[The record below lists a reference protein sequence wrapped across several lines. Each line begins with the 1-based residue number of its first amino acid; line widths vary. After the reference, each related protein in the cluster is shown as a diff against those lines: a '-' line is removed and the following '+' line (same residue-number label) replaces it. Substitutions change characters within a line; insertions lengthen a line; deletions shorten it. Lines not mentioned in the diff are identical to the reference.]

1 MSSKFQN
8 FDNLRSINKKNVKV
22 FDKQQR
28 QIMSRNTEVLVFSS
42 KHEITFQE
50 YTEDNFQLVDFFF
63 SEELYKPKVKLLKY
77 VSAEHVSSEKNQKK
91 QFIYYAH
98 IYVQ

>member
-1 MSSKFQN
+1 MSSKLQN
-8 FDNLRSINKKNVKV
+8 FDNLSSINKKNVKV
-22 FDKQQR
+22 FDKQK
-28 QIMSRNTEVLVFSS
+28 QIMSTNTEALVFSS
-42 KHEITFQE
+42 KHEIPFQE
-50 YTEDNFQLVDFFF
+50 YTKDNFQLVDFFF